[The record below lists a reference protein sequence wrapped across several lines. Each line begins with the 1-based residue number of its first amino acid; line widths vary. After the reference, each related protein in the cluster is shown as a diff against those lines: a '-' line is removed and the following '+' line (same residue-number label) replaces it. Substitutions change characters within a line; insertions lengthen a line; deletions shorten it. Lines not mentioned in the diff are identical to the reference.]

1 MNPGGGG
8 GLRMPQTG
16 GDRPSGKAIEYA
28 HELLSALFMAV
39 RTAQLHE
46 PNNAA
51 YEAAVQRVHQSA
63 AQLQAATGGFELQFV
78 EESLFLNGTRLRFE
92 SGTYASMRTLRG
104 IMEARGVGGFRMRV
118 PPTYQVVHKLLAV
131 LAAGARGGDTERE
144 RQLLEATDVKLL
156 GIRRVVDVKDPVK
169 VDRPSFALHSY
180 AKLLVALEERRALLE
195 GGQDARA
202 TRPLVRIERV
212 VQGLVELAGDRA
224 DLLLK
229 LSSNG
234 RGAAPEQLMGANACV
249 LSLALGHALGFDR
262 RELADLGVAA
272 LLHHLEELGP
282 HGDRVPVLGRFLAE
296 SAAGQGLFVRAMLFS
311 DPPGPSPR
319 ADGGHDPEPHP
330 LCRVLRVATAYARLV
345 TGAGLPGGIRRTP
358 SEALNALRSDRS
370 GWLDPRVVDL
380 ALNLL
385 RVFPVGVPVALDS
398 GDQAVVMRRTDRADR
413 PVVQTMGGA
422 QPVNLSQT
430 VETTSVVGTLLFL
443 GLDVP
448 RPSATTA
455 DIFPEVSEAEPEEPG
470 LPLPPDAIIVM
481 PDLAPSMAPVSAPP
495 ARATSR
501 RAGAFELLPAQGRR
515 QESAEP
521 SLPADPPR
529 AAQRMGPA
537 SRGDDPGLARA
548 PAPRPEPTELGIGEG
563 RAAYVPTVGSPAPT
577 APVVPAT
584 SQDRLIGALLG
595 GKYRVLSKLG
605 EGGMGTVFLAH
616 HETIDR
622 QVAVKVLLSSLMG
635 DAVAMHR
642 FEREARTIS
651 RMRHPNTVTIFDF
664 GQTPDRDLYIV
675 MEHLT
680 GETVGDVLRR
690 EGRLEPLRATRI
702 IRQVCASLREAHAL
716 GVIHRDLKPDN
727 IFLTHIG
734 EEPDFVKVLDFGLA
748 KLSDNEQ
755 TSRITQQGKVFGTPL
770 YMSPEQASG
779 APLDHRSDIYALGV
793 LLYEMLCG
801 ATPFAADT
809 VLALLLKHIQ
819 EPPPRPSVVRPELG
833 LDPRLEAAVMR
844 ALEKDPAQRPQS
856 VGEFARALDAWER
869 SASARW
875 SSAVEQGTATPGDW
889 RTPTPLSDIAADLW
903 LDQPTP
909 MPFTMRRDDPWGVRT
924 PAPLFEAPFA
934 AAFSTPRPEVAVPPR
949 GPGEGVTMNAPAA
962 ARAPSPPLAPFA
974 ETGGAAEP
982 WARAIPGGDEP
993 AQAAR
998 TVERLPDAPGLPSAT
1013 VKETI
1018 ATSEAAAKEARPPS
1032 LELLFAEFLQDVDN
1046 PGSDGD

>member
-8 GLRMPQTG
+8 GLRVPQAG
-16 GDRPSGKAIEYA
+16 GERPSAKAIEYA

-63 AQLQAATGGFELQFV
+63 AQLQAATGGFDLQFV

-104 IMEARGVGGFRMRV
+104 IMEARGVGGFRMRM

-131 LAAGARGGDTERE
+131 LAAGARGGDAERE

-156 GIRRVVDVKDPVK
+156 GIRRMVDVKDPVK
-169 VDRPSFALHSY
+169 VDRASFALHSY
-180 AKLLVALEERRALLE
+180 AKLIVALEERRALLE
-195 GGQDARA
+195 GGQQASA
-202 TRPLVRIERV
+202 MRPLVRIERV
-212 VQGLVELAGDRA
+212 VQGLVELAGDRS

-234 RGAAPEQLMGANACV
+234 RGAPPEQLMGANACV

-272 LLHHLEELGP
+272 LLHHLEETGP
-282 HGDRVPVLGRFLAE
+282 HGERTPVLGRFLAE

-311 DPPGPSPR
+311 DPPGPTPR
-319 ADGGHDPEPHP
+319 TDGGQEPEPHP
-330 LCRVLRVATAYARLV
+330 LCRVLRFATAYARLV
-345 TGAGLPGGIRRTP
+345 TGAGLPGGQRRTP
-358 SEALNALRSDRS
+358 SEALGALRSDRS

-398 GDQAVVMRRTDRADR
+398 GENALVMRRTDRADR

-422 QPVNLSQT
+422 QPMNLSQT
-430 VETTSVVGTLLFL
+430 VETVSVVGTLLFL
-443 GLDVP
+443 GLESQG
-448 RPSATTA
+448 PSATTL
-455 DIFPEVSEAEPEEPG
+455 DIVPEESVDG
-470 LPLPPDAIIVM
+470 SEETALPLPPDAIIAL
-481 PDLAPSMAPVSAPP
+481 PDLAPSMSPVPAPAARP
-495 ARATSR
+495 ASR

-515 QESAEP
+515 QESAAP
-521 SLPADPPR
+521 SPPVDSPR
-529 AAQRMGPA
+529 SAQRLSSVA
-537 SRGDDPGLARA
+537 RGDDPEFARA
-548 PAPRPEPTELGIGEG
+548 EAPRTETAEPAFGEG
-563 RAAYVPTVGSPAPT
+563 RAAYLPTVGTPAPT
-577 APVVPAT
+577 APVAPVP

-622 QVAVKVLLSSLMG
+622 QVAVKVLLSSLVG

-779 APLDHRSDIYALGV
+779 GPLDHRSDIYALGV

-819 EPPPRPSVVRPELG
+819 EAPPRLSVVRPELG
-833 LDPRLEAAVMR
+833 VDPRLEAAVMR

-875 SSAVEQGTATPGDW
+875 SNAVEQGTATPSDW

-909 MPFTMRRDDPWGVRT
+909 MPFMMRRDDPWGVRT

-934 AAFSTPRPEVAVPPR
+934 AAFSAARPDLAAAPRA
-949 GPGEGVTMNAPAA
+949 PGEAATVNATALA
-962 ARAPSPPLAPFA
+962 GAPSPPLPPFA
-974 ETGGAAEP
+974 ETGAIAEP
-982 WARAIPGGDEP
+982 WARAIPGGDES
-993 AQAAR
+993 ARAAR
-998 TVERLPDAPGLPSAT
+998 TVEGMPAAPVAANVTAT
-1013 VKETI
+1013 EAV
-1018 ATSEAAAKEARPPS
+1018 ATSASAAKEARPPS
-1032 LELLFAEFLQDVDN
+1032 LELLFAEFLLDVDE
-1046 PGSDGD
+1046 PASDGT